1 MAKLTV
7 VNIKGEQTGEID
19 LSDEVFGITEINQDL
34 FYEIV
39 KAQLASRR
47 AGTHSTKGR
56 AEVAG
61 SKKKL
66 YKQKGTGNARHGN
79 IRAPIFAKGG
89 KVHTPKPRDYSY
101 RPPAK
106 MRAGALRHALSL
118 FVKEGRIVVL
128 DGFAVDAVKTKSV
141 AQALTS
147 LKAQGA
153 SVVVDAATN
162 ENLRL
167 STRNLDRATF
177 LPPEGVNVYDLLRH
191 DTLILTQDAAR
202 ALEKRLSA

>member
-61 SKKKL
+61 SGKKL
-66 YKQKGTGNARHGN
+66 YKQKGTGRARHGS
-79 IRAPIFAKGG
+79 IRPCPAI
-89 KVHTPKPRDYSY
+89 VR
-101 RPPAK
+101 RPS
-106 MRAGALRHALSL
+106 R
-118 FVKEGRIVVL
+118 
-128 DGFAVDAVKTKSV
+128 T
-141 AQALTS
+141 
-147 LKAQGA
+147 
-153 SVVVDAATN
+153 
-162 ENLRL
+162 
-167 STRNLDRATF
+167 
-177 LPPEGVNVYDLLRH
+177 
-191 DTLILTQDAAR
+191 
-202 ALEKRLSA
+202 